1 MDKKIIFLDIDG
13 TLLSHTKGISPKSIE
28 AIKKAQANG
37 HLVFLNTGRA
47 KSYSKPFLNLEVDG
61 YVFGAGAHIEI
72 NQQTISNNTIEHKDM
87 IKMIELLKENP
98 LILVFEG
105 SQKSYYTDQAL
116 AFFDKLYTKREQ
128 ENDEIAMKY
137 HAGRDMFN
145 NLDSYLDKPTP
156 INKMTI
162 YFRSAADY
170 KFLKDFLANRYD
182 FIMYEQAAEIIVK
195 NINKLTGIK
204 KVCQHLNINIQDT
217 IAFGDSYNDYEMIEG
232 AGVGVAMG
240 NSHPDILK
248 LADLVTEDVNHDGI
262 YHGFKKLNLI

>member
-13 TLLSHTKGISPKSIE
+13 TLLSHSKGISPKSIE
-28 AIKKAQANG
+28 AIKKARENG

-61 YVFGAGAHIEI
+61 FVFGAGANIEI
-72 NQQTISNNTIEHKDM
+72 NKQIISNNTIDHTDM
-87 IKMIELLKENP
+87 VKMIQLLKENP

-116 AFFDKLYTKREQ
+116 SFFDKIYTKREQ
-128 ENDEIAMKY
+128 ANDKVAMKY

-145 NLDSYLDKPTP
+145 NLDSYLNNPTP

-162 YFRSAADY
+162 YFRQPSDY
-170 KFLKDFLANRYD
+170 KFLSDFLANRYD

-195 NINKLTGIK
+195 GINKLTGIK
-204 KVCQHLNINIQDT
+204 RVCQHLNLNIQDS
-217 IAFGDSYNDYEMIEG
+217 IAFGDSYNDYEMIQG
-232 AGVGVAMG
+232 AGIGVAMG
-240 NSHPDILK
+240 NSHPDILA
-248 LADLVTEDVNHDGI
+248 LADEITEDVNHDGI
-262 YHGFKKLNLI
+262 YYGFKKLNLI